1 MIGQALSHYLITGR
15 LGAGGMGEVY
25 RARDTRLDREVAI
38 KVLPEGFAQDVER
51 LARFKREA
59 QVLAS
64 LNHPNIASIYGFEEA
79 AQMCALIMELVEGP
93 TLADRIAAGPL
104 PVDEAVPISKQIA
117 EALEAAHER
126 GIIHRDLKP
135 ANIKVTHE
143 GTVKVLDFGLAKVFE
158 DKASEPELSHSP
170 TLIKGTQ
177 AGVILGTAAYMSPE
191 QAKGKAV
198 DKRADVWAF
207 GCVLYEM
214 LTGRQTFSGETLTDT
229 LAAVVRG
236 EPDWEALPAGTPAA
250 IRKLLARCLT
260 KDPRQR
266 LRDIG
271 EARIAV
277 DAQAESPEAPRT
289 TAVTEPSVVR
299 RRFLLGV
306 AIGLVA
312 AAVLAAVLGFLMW
325 PRPANNLVRRFR
337 LNTNVA
343 PGSARTF
350 SLSHDGGK
358 MLFIEEGKLK
368 VWDLSQLKPRVIEG
382 AGTLTAGAEDAAYP
396 FWSPDDRFIAFLRDG
411 TLFRIPAADGQAT
424 IICRLPGVYRGGVWG
439 AQDLILFATTRGP
452 MYKVSAIGGD
462 PEIFIKLNAGDVDFH
477 QPSFLPD
484 GQTIV
489 YSLHRNEGV
498 DTIEAYR
505 NGQRKIIL
513 RLEGQARNGPQV
525 INDPQYSP
533 TGHLVYR
540 REQGNP
546 GIWAASFSPSKLEL
560 TGEAFLVA
568 ANGINPSIADDGT
581 LIYDYDTE
589 SGPGQL
595 AWVNREGSVEKLIG
609 EPQDNMRNPSL
620 SPDGYRIAYA
630 ADEKGKSDIWVVDT
644 RTGVRT
650 RLTFSADDNKNP
662 SWSADGRWIIFDS
675 ATKAGSVICQKSSDG
690 TGETKTIAEKAEEG
704 SISPDGKRL
713 LYTSSGEMGRG
724 LRVITLD
731 SSGPP
736 RNFLEKP
743 TALTGS
749 RISPD
754 GRYVAYES
762 WEGGRTGIYIRPFP
776 EGEGQWEVAAKQ
788 ATNPRWNRRGGELFY
803 LDNSGPQTR
812 LMVIPVETTGQLTIG
827 KPRELCSL
835 EKVSATILDFI
846 AMDVSADGQRFV
858 CVKPVS
864 TGSRHGN
871 IILVQNWADE
881 FKDKQKK

>member
-1 MIGQALSHYLITGR
+1 MIGQALSYYLITGR

-25 RARDTRLDREVAI
+25 RARDTRLDRDVAI
-38 KVLPEGFAQDVER
+38 KVLPEVFAQDIER

-64 LNHPNIASIYGFEEA
+64 LNHPNIASIYGFEESA
-79 AQMCALIMELVEGP
+79 PICALIMELVEGP

-104 PVDEAVPISKQIA
+104 PVDEAVPIAKQIA

-158 DKASEPELSHSP
+158 DKTSEPELSHSP

-177 AGVILGTAAYMSPE
+177 AGMILGTAAYMSPE

-207 GCVLYEM
+207 GCVLYEV
-214 LTGRQTFSGETLTDT
+214 LTGKQTFSGETLTDT

-236 EPDWEALPAGTPAA
+236 EPDWEALPAGTPTA

-277 DAQAESPEAPRT
+277 DAQDESPEAPGINS
-289 TAVTEPSVVR
+289 VTEPSGVQ
-299 RRFLLGV
+299 RRFILGV
-306 AIGLVA
+306 GIGLVA
-312 AAVLAAVLGFLMW
+312 AAVVAAVLGFLIW
-325 PRPANNLVRRFR
+325 PRAVNNPTRRFR

-343 PGSARTF
+343 PGSPRTF

-368 VWDLSQLKPRVIEG
+368 VWDLSQLQPRVIEG
-382 AGTLTAGAEDAAYP
+382 AGTLIAGAEDSAGP
-396 FWSPDDRFIAFLRDG
+396 FWAPDGKFVAFVRDG
-411 TLFRIPAADGQAT
+411 SLFRIPAADGQPT
-424 IICRLPGVYRGGVWG
+424 IICRLPGVYRGGAWG
-439 AQDLILFATTRGP
+439 AKDLILFATVRGP
-452 MYKVSAIGGD
+452 MYKVSASGGD
-462 PEIFIKLNAGDVDFH
+462 PEVFIKLNEGDVDFH

-484 GQTIV
+484 GQTTV

-505 NGQRKIIL
+505 DGHRKLIL

-525 INDPQYSP
+525 INDPHYSP

-546 GIWAASFSPSKLEL
+546 GIWAVSFSSSQLEL
-560 TGEAFLVA
+560 TGEPFLVA
-568 ANGINPSIADDGT
+568 ANGKNPSIANDGT

-595 AWVNREGSVEKLIG
+595 AWVNREGSVEKVIG
-609 EPQDNMRNPSL
+609 EPQDNLRNPSL

-675 ATKAGSVICQKSSDG
+675 ATKAGDVICLKSSDG
-690 TGETKTIAEKAEEG
+690 TGETRTLAEKAEEG
-704 SISPDGKRL
+704 SISPEGKRL
-713 LYTSSGEMGRG
+713 IYTSSGEVGRG
-724 LRVITLD
+724 LRIITLD
-731 SSGPP
+731 SSVPP
-736 RNFLEKP
+736 RRFLEKP

-762 WEGGRTGIYIRPFP
+762 WEGGRPGIYIRPFP
-776 EGEGQWEVAAKQ
+776 EGEGQWEVAANQ
-788 ATNPRWNRRGGELFY
+788 ATNPRWNRRGDELFY

-812 LMVIPVETTGQLTIG
+812 LMVIPVDTKGQLTTGQ
-827 KPRELCSL
+827 PRQLFSL
-835 EKVSATILDFI
+835 EKVSTTIFDFI
-846 AMDVSADGQRFV
+846 AMDVSVDSQRFV
-858 CVKPVS
+858 FVKPISKS
-864 TGSRHGN
+864 TRQGN
-871 IILVQNWADE
+871 IIVVQNWAAE

>member
-1 MIGQALSHYLITGR
+1 MIGQALSYYRITGR

-25 RARDTRLDREVAI
+25 RALDTRLDREVAV
-38 KVLPEGFAQDVER
+38 KVLPESFAQDAER

-59 QVLAS
+59 QVLAA
-64 LNHPNIASIYGFEEA
+64 LNHPNIASIYGFEESA
-79 AQMCALIMELVEGP
+79 HVCALVMELVEGP
-93 TLADRIAAGPL
+93 TLADRIDAGPL
-104 PVDEAVPISKQIA
+104 PLDEAVPIAKQIA

-135 ANIKVTHE
+135 ANIKVTHD
-143 GTVKVLDFGLAKVFE
+143 GMVKVLDFGLAKVFE
-158 DKASEPELSHSP
+158 EKTSEPELSHSP

-207 GCVLYEM
+207 GCVFYEM
-214 LTGRQTFSGETLTDT
+214 LTGKQTFSGETLTDT
-229 LAAVVRG
+229 LAAVVRA
-236 EPDWEALPAGTPAA
+236 EPDWEALPTGTPAA

-277 DAQAESPEAPRT
+277 AGTKEA
-289 TAVTEPSVVR
+289 TEDRGTLIVKETRGVP

-306 AIGLVA
+306 GTGLAA
-312 AAVLAAVLGFLMW
+312 AAVLAGVLGFLIW
-325 PRPANNLVRRFR
+325 PRPANHSVRRFR
-337 LNTNVA
+337 FNTNVA
-343 PGSARTF
+343 HGSPRTF

-358 MLFIEEGKLK
+358 ILFIEEGKLK
-368 VWDLSQLKPRVIEG
+368 VWDLSQLQPRIIEG
-382 AGTLTAGAEDAAYP
+382 AGNLIAGAEDSAGP
-396 FWSPDDRFIAFLRDG
+396 FWSPDATFIAFVRDG
-411 TLFRIPAADGQAT
+411 SLYRIPAADGQAT
-424 IICRLPGVYRGGVWG
+424 IICRLPGFYRGGAWG
-439 AQDLILFATTRGP
+439 AKDLILFATVRGP
-452 MYKVSAIGGD
+452 MYKVSATGGD
-462 PEIFIKLNAGDVDFH
+462 PEVFIKQNEDDVDFH

-498 DTIEAYR
+498 DTIETYR
-505 NGQRKIIL
+505 DGHRKLIL

-546 GIWAASFSPSKLEL
+546 GIWAVSFSSSRLEL
-560 TGEAFLVA
+560 TGEPFLVA
-568 ANGINPSIADDGT
+568 ANANSPSISDDGT
-581 LIYDYDTE
+581 LVYDYDTE

-595 AWVNREGSVEKLIG
+595 ALVNREGSVEKVIG
-609 EPQDNMRNPSL
+609 EPQDNMQNPSL

-662 SWSADGRWIIFDS
+662 SWSADGQWIIFDS
-675 ATKAGSVICQKSSDG
+675 ATKAGDVICLKSSDG
-690 TGETKTIAEKAEEG
+690 TGETRTLAEKAEEG
-704 SISPDGKRL
+704 SLSPDGKRL
-713 LYTSSGEMGRG
+713 IYTSSGEVGRG
-724 LRVITLD
+724 LRIITLD
-731 SSGPP
+731 SSAPP
-736 RNFLEKP
+736 RKFLEKP
-743 TALTGS
+743 TAFTGS

-762 WEGGRTGIYIRPFP
+762 WEGGRPGIYIRPFP
-776 EGEGQWEVAAKQ
+776 EGEAQWEVAANQ
-788 ATNPRWNRRGGELFY
+788 ATNPRWNRRGDELFY
-803 LDNSGPQTR
+803 LDNSGPHTR
-812 LMVIPVETTGQLTIG
+812 LMVIPVDSKGQLTTG
-827 KPRELCSL
+827 HVKELFSL
-835 EKVSATILDFI
+835 EKIGATVFDFI

-858 CVKPVS
+858 FVKPLS
-864 TGSRHGN
+864 KSSRQGN
-871 IILVQNWADE
+871 IIVVQNWAAE
-881 FKDKQKK
+881 FKDQQKK

>member
-38 KVLPEGFAQDVER
+38 KVLPEGFAQDDER

-64 LNHPNIASIYGFEEA
+64 LNHPNIASIYGFEES
-79 AQMCALIMELVEGP
+79 AQLCALIMELVEGP

-104 PVDEAVPISKQIA
+104 PLDEAVPIAKQIA
-117 EALEAAHER
+117 EALEFAHER

-158 DKASEPELSHSP
+158 DKTSEPELSHSP

-236 EPDWEALPAGTPAA
+236 EPDWEALPAGTPTA

-271 EARIAV
+271 EARIAA
-277 DAQAESPEAPRT
+277 DALAESPEAPRT
-289 TAVTEPSVVR
+289 TVVTEPSGVR
-299 RRFLLGV
+299 SRFLLGA
-306 AIGLVA
+306 AIGLIA
-312 AAVLAAVLGFLMW
+312 ASIFAAVLGFLMW
-325 PRPANNLVRRFR
+325 PRAANNSIRRFR
-337 LNTNVA
+337 LNTNVTRGIERA
-343 PGSARTF
+343 F

-368 VWDLSQLKPRVIEG
+368 VWDLSQLQPRVIEG
-382 AGTLTAGAEDAAYP
+382 AGTLTAGKEDNAWP
-396 FWSPDDRFIAFLRDG
+396 FWSPDGKFIAFARDG
-411 TLFRIPAADGQAT
+411 SLFRIPSADGQAT
-424 IICRLPGVYRGGVWG
+424 TVCRLPGVYRGGAWG
-439 AQDLILFATTRGP
+439 TQDVILFATTRGP
-452 MYKVSAIGGD
+452 MYKVSASGGD
-462 PEIFIKLNAGDVDFH
+462 PEVFIKQNEGDVDFH

-505 NGQRKIIL
+505 DGKRKLIL

-540 REQGNP
+540 RDQGNP

-560 TGEAFLVA
+560 IGEPFLVA
-568 ANGINPSIADDGT
+568 ANGNNPSVADDGT
-581 LIYDYDTE
+581 LIYDYDTD

-595 AWVNREGSVEKLIG
+595 AWVNREGSVEKVIG
-609 EPQDNMRNPSL
+609 EPQDNMRHPSL

-690 TGETKTIAEKAEEG
+690 TGETKTMAEKAEEG
-704 SISPDGKRL
+704 AISPDGKRL
-713 LYTSSGEMGRG
+713 LYTSSGEIGRG
-724 LRVITLD
+724 LRIISLD

-762 WEGGRTGIYIRPFP
+762 WEGGRPGIYIRPFP

-788 ATNPRWNRRGGELFY
+788 ATNPRWNHRGGELFY

-812 LMVIPVETTGQLTIG
+812 LMSIPVETRGQLTTG
-827 KPRELCSL
+827 QPRGLFSL
-835 EKVSATILDFI
+835 EKVSTTIFDFI

-858 CVKPVS
+858 FVKPLSKS
-864 TGSRHGN
+864 TQQGN
-871 IILVQNWADE
+871 IIVVQNWAAE